1 MGLGISLA
9 NALTGMATSQ
19 ASLNVVSRNVAN
31 AGTPGYHKQSLSVID
46 TMGVNSIFARTGGVQ
61 RAFDASLQANY
72 NSATSNSGY
81 TSTMSAVL
89 DQLQT
94 YFGKPGEDASLDTMF
109 GSFMNALQALG
120 TSPDDFATRATVV
133 SKAQSLVST
142 LNSLSSNIQSLR
154 QSTETQM
161 QASVTVLNQS
171 LQSLAQIN
179 QHLASQSGDEAAR
192 SALMDQRDRLVS
204 QISEQID
211 VQATYRND
219 GTVALMT
226 RTGVGLLDVKAA
238 TFEFDPAGTLTA
250 EKLGSTDPAKSAVG
264 SLKLISSSGLTLDL
278 VQQNVLQSGNL
289 KALTDLRDK
298 SLVSAQSQLDQV
310 AASLA
315 QAMNTVT
322 TQGTP
327 AGSAGAPSGYSLDLS
342 ALQDG
347 NDFTV
352 DVGKNGV
359 TQTYRF
365 VRVDDP
371 SKRPLDYYDANGA
384 HVVGVDFSGGMAQV
398 AQSVRGALGGGFAV
412 TATANGVQVLDD
424 GSTGTTDVNGM
435 TSHATVTSLQGG
447 ANALALNL
455 FVDNGDAP
463 YTDSLGGRGQK
474 LGFAARITIN
484 SAILADNRYLV
495 QYQAGGSM
503 GDDDRANYLLD
514 QLSNMRFATPQSNVS
529 DLGAFRLSGSVGDLI
544 SQTMDYTGNVAA
556 DAKSSADTQQT
567 AVQALNQR
575 LDSEYGVNVDEEM
588 ARLLELQNAYSA
600 NARVISAVQDLMS
613 KLLDL

>member
-1 MGLGISLA
+1 MGLSVSLA

-46 TMGVNSIFARTGGVQ
+46 TMGVNSIFARSGGVE
-61 RAFDASLQANY
+61 RAFNSALQAYY
-72 NSATSNSGY
+72 NSATSDSGY
-81 TSTMSAVL
+81 TATMSSNL

-94 YFGKPGEDASLDTMF
+94 LFGKPGDDGSVDTMF
-109 GSFMNALQALG
+109 GAFQTALQALG

-133 SKAQSLVST
+133 SKAQSLVAT
-142 LNSLSSNIQSLR
+142 LNSLSGNIQSLR

-161 QASVTVLNQS
+161 QSSVALINQS
-171 LQSLAQIN
+171 LNSLAQIN
-179 QHLASQSGDEAAR
+179 KHLADQTGDQASRA
-192 SALMDQRDRLVS
+192 ALMDQRDRLVS

-226 RTGVGLLDVKAA
+226 RTGVGILDVKPA
-238 TFEFDPAGTLTA
+238 TFEFEPAGTLTA
-250 EKLGSTDPAKSAVG
+250 DKLFNIDSSKSGVG

-278 VQQNVLQSGNL
+278 VQQNVMQSGNL

-298 SLVSAQSQLDQV
+298 ALVAAQSQLDEI
-310 AASLA
+310 AAGLA
-315 QAMNTVT
+315 QSMSTVT
-322 TQGTP
+322 TDGALASSGTQN
-327 AGSAGAPSGYSLDLS
+327 GYSLDIS
-342 ALQDG
+342 SIRDG
-347 NDFTV
+347 NDFTLTV
-352 DVGKNGV
+352 ARSGV
-359 TQTYRF
+359 PQTYKF
-365 VRVDDP
+365 VRVDDA
-371 SKRPLDYYDANGA
+371 SKLPLNY
-384 HVVGVDFSGGMAQV
+384 VD
-398 AQSVRGALGGGFAV
+398 
-412 TATANGVQVLDD
+412 ANGVQVIGADFSGGAAGLLQAVRQAVGSGFNVTTSGTTVTVLDD
-424 GSTGTTDVNGM
+424 GSVGGTDVTAM
-435 TSHATVTSLQGG
+435 TSHATATALQ
-447 ANALALNL
+447 NAGLALNL
-455 FVDNGDAP
+455 FVDNANAD
-463 YTDSLGGRGQK
+463 YTGSLTGRGQK
-474 LGFAARITIN
+474 QGFASRIQVNT
-484 SAILADNRYLV
+484 AVLADNKYLV

-514 QLSNMRFATPQSNVS
+514 QMSNMRFGTPQSNLS
-529 DLGAFRLSGSVGDLI
+529 ELGSFRLGGTVGDLI

-556 DAKSSADTQQT
+556 DAKGNDDTQQT

-613 KLLDL
+613 KLLEL

>member
-1 MGLGISLA
+1 MGLSVSLA

-46 TMGVNSIFARTGGVQ
+46 TMGVNSIFARSGGVE
-61 RAFDASLQANY
+61 RAFDSALQAYY
-72 NSATSNSGY
+72 NSATSDSGY
-81 TSTMSAVL
+81 TATMSSTL

-94 YFGKPGEDASLDTMF
+94 FFGKPGSDGSIDSMF
-109 GSFMNALQALG
+109 GAYQTALQALG

-133 SKAQSLVST
+133 SKAQSLVAT

-161 QASVTVLNQS
+161 QSSVALLNQS
-171 LQSLAQIN
+171 LNSLAQIN
-179 QHLASQSGDEAAR
+179 KHLADQTGDQASRA
-192 SALMDQRDRLVS
+192 ALMDQRDRLVT

-226 RTGVGLLDVKAA
+226 RTGVGILDVKAA
-238 TFEFDPAGTLTA
+238 TFEFEPAGTLTA
-250 EKLGSTDPAKSAVG
+250 DKLFNIDSSKSGVG

-278 VQQNVLQSGNL
+278 VQQNVMQSGNL

-298 SLVSAQSQLDQV
+298 ALVAAQSQLDEI
-310 AASLA
+310 AAGLA
-315 QAMNTVT
+315 QSMSTVT
-322 TQGTP
+322 TDGTV
-327 AGSAGAPSGYSLDLS
+327 ASSGTQNGYSLDIS
-342 ALQDG
+342 PVRDG
-347 NDFTV
+347 NDFTITAARS
-352 DVGKNGV
+352 GV
-359 TQTYRF
+359 TQTYKF
-365 VRVDDP
+365 VRVDDA
-371 SKRPLDYYDANGA
+371 SKLPLKYMD
-384 HVVGVDFSGGMAQV
+384 
-398 AQSVRGALGGGFAV
+398 
-412 TATANGVQVLDD
+412 ANGVQVIGADFSSGAAGLLQTVRQALGPGFTVTASGSTLTVLDD
-424 GSTGTTDVNGM
+424 GTTGGTDVNAM
-435 TSHATVTSLQGG
+435 TSHATATALQ
-447 ANALALNL
+447 NAGLALNV
-455 FVDNGDAP
+455 FVDNTNAD
-463 YTDSLGGRGQK
+463 YTGSLTGRGQK
-474 LGFAARITIN
+474 LGFASRIQVNT
-484 SAILADNRYLV
+484 ALLADNKYLV

-514 QLSNMRFATPQSNVS
+514 QMSNMRFGTPQSNLS
-529 DLGAFRLSGSVGDLI
+529 ELGSFRLGGSVVDLI

-556 DAKSSADTQQT
+556 DAKGNDETQQT

-575 LDSEYGVNVDEEM
+575 LDNEYGVNVDEEM

>member
-31 AGTPGYHKQSLSVID
+31 AGTPGYHKQSLSIID

-61 RAFDASLQANY
+61 RAFDASLQASY
-72 NSATSNSGY
+72 NSATSDSGY
-81 TSTMSAVL
+81 METMSAML

-94 YFGKPGEDASLDTMF
+94 YFGKPGDDASLDTMF

-161 QASVTVLNQS
+161 QANVTVLNQS

-179 QHLASQSGDEAAR
+179 QNLSSQTGDEASR

-204 QISEQID
+204 QISEQVD

-238 TFEFDPAGTLTA
+238 TFQFDPAGTLTA
-250 EKLGSTDPAKSAVG
+250 EKLGSTDPNKSAVG

-289 KALTDLRDK
+289 KALVDLRDK

-322 TQGTP
+322 RDGTLVP
-327 AGSAGAPSGYSLDLS
+327 GPPSGYSLDLS
-342 ALQDG
+342 TLQDG
-347 NDFTV
+347 NDFTI
-352 DVGKNGV
+352 DVNKNGV
-359 TQTYRF
+359 AQTYRF
-365 VRVDDP
+365 VRVDDS
-371 SKRPLDYYDANGA
+371 SKRPLDYYDASGA

-398 AQSVRGALGGGFAV
+398 AQAVRGVLGTGFGI
-412 TATANGVQVLDD
+412 TATATGVQVLDD
-424 GSTGTTDVNGM
+424 GSGGTTDVTGM
-435 TSHATVTSLQGG
+435 TSHATVTALQGG
-447 ANALALNL
+447 SSALALNL
-455 FVDNGDAP
+455 FVDNGDVP
-463 YTDSLGGRGQK
+463 YTDTLAGRGQK
-474 LGFAARITIN
+474 LGFAARITVN

-503 GDDDRANYLLD
+503 GDDDRANYMLD
-514 QLSNMRFATPQSNVS
+514 QLSNMRFATPQTNVS
-529 DLGAFRLSGSVGDLI
+529 DLGAFRLAGSVGDLI
-544 SQTMDYTGNVAA
+544 SQTMDFTGNVAA
-556 DAKSSADTQQT
+556 DAKSNADTQRT